1 MLKEYSYTYAPVN
14 INSYFFLTVK
24 VSRGTDYDE
33 GYVMINQQTQTEVT
47 CKCFKKG
54 NVSGATWDDG
64 VDEIKSLEYKKNE
77 VLQRGR
83 LVEFKN
89 RIHIPMRKDRER
101 IR

>member
-33 GYVMINQQTQTEVT
+33 GYVMVNQQTQTEVI
-47 CKCFKKG
+47 CQCFKKG
-54 NVSGATWDDG
+54 DIIGKTWDDG
-64 VDEIKSLEYKKNE
+64 VKEDYSLVYKKNE
-77 VLQRGR
+77 VIERGE
-83 LVEFKN
+83 LVEYSN
-89 RIHIPMRKDRER
+89 RIHIPMGKDKQR